1 MTQKWDEEVIKK
13 AIKDWLG
20 KGNFTYR
27 LAYKSTDDDRFFA
40 GKLFKDAWDEKTAA
54 FLLRQM
60 EEGGEEGLLEWLGV
74 LPIEEFRE
82 GGFNYVI
89 GESKRK
95 YGVKA
100 SVKEKALCRALIK
113 NGFPTS
119 TIREFLGTPLEYELN
134 IVKRLKTNVDLA
146 SYNYDNGD
154 FFLIEVKKVDST
166 ETLLRAVTEIV
177 TYYFSIRKIPDYA
190 QKLVDGINANI
201 SCKGYQKAFGN
212 RPLIPA
218 DKPITVRPAVLVPEG
233 SLAARE
239 YHGKKH
245 PSVVR
250 LMEKLGIAFLSFPD
264 NTPIE

>member
-1 MTQKWDEEVIKK
+1 MIKQWDEEVVKQ

-20 KGNFTYR
+20 RGKFTYR
-27 LAYKSTDDDRFFA
+27 LSYDSHDPDRFFA

-60 EEGGEEGLLEWLGV
+60 EECGEEGLLDWLGV
-74 LPIEEFRE
+74 LPIEEFRKN
-82 GGFNYVI
+82 GFNYVI
-89 GESKRK
+89 SKRDYAK
-95 YGVKA
+95 KA

-119 TIREFLGTPLEYELN
+119 AIMEVLGTPLEYELN
-134 IVKRLKTNVDLA
+134 IVGSLKSNVDLA
-146 SYNYDNGD
+146 SYNYDTGE

-166 ETLLRAVTEIV
+166 ETLLRAVTEIA

-190 QKLVDGINANI
+190 QKLIDGINANI
-201 SCKGYQKAFGN
+201 SWKGYQQVFGN

-218 DKPITVRPAVLVPEG
+218 DKPITVKPAVLVPEG
-233 SLAARE
+233 SLAAGE
-239 YHGKKH
+239 YRGKEH

-250 LMEKLGIAFLSFPD
+250 LMEKLGIVFVSFPD